1 MDTPPN
7 YFSGGNLVLNSN
19 EVAKE
24 RHPPHISF
32 LVWGGVFHP
41 PTKTKRVLAPS
52 ILSSLKELENHLLW
66 LKEFSQTMG
75 NILTMFWLAKTKRE
89 VAKEMLEKNLQEL
102 ACLKGQLLQLSN
114 ANWQD
119 ALAIQ
124 QMKL

>member
-1 MDTPPN
+1 
-7 YFSGGNLVLNSN
+7 
-19 EVAKE
+19 
-24 RHPPHISF
+24 
-32 LVWGGVFHP
+32 
-41 PTKTKRVLAPS
+41 
-52 ILSSLKELENHLLW
+52 
-66 LKEFSQTMG
+66 MG